1 MTGAERL
8 WRGWARVGT
17 WHAGYRRAGGCPG
30 REPAKAPGSRRTKH
44 SGLQLWGLPEGGLGT
59 HGLQIQGLSLVL
71 AKQSASPTFSR
82 AYK

>member
-1 MTGAERL
+1 MERL
-8 WRGWARVGT
+8 GQSGDLACWVQEGWGGGP
-17 WHAGYRRAGGCPG
+17 WRRASKGSW
-30 REPAKAPGSRRTKH
+30 EQEDKAFWT
-44 SGLQLWGLPEGGLGT
+44 QLWGLSVGGLGT